1 MRKIKNVED
10 ALALF
15 ELCTIIHDE
24 CNKSGDY
31 RKSNKALDDKR
42 KVIKYLLENENCYR
56 IVKEIMDMNEGWA
69 SFEAKYTL
77 KEWTKVSSLEVYD
90 KILSE

>member
-1 MRKIKNVED
+1 MAFDDNRIV
-10 ALALF
+10 
-15 ELCTIIHDE
+15 II
-24 CNKSGDY
+24 
-31 RKSNKALDDKR
+31 A
-42 KVIKYLLENENCYR
+42 LLENDCIHNLSVFYKSSNLFARLSAATYLAPIDNENCYR

>member
-1 MRKIKNVED
+1 
-10 ALALF
+10 
-15 ELCTIIHDE
+15 
-24 CNKSGDY
+24 
-31 RKSNKALDDKR
+31 
-42 KVIKYLLENENCYR
+42 
-56 IVKEIMDMNEGWA
+56 MNEGWA